1 MGISDRKK
9 REKAKMQKFI
19 LDTANSLFL
28 KGGLKNISIRKLAE
42 VIEYSPATIYLYFK
56 DKDQIIN
63 NLREKSIDDFITKL
77 EEFSFIKDNFGR
89 LKNLANSWI
98 EFAISHSEK
107 YILLFNKS
115 ENINDNKIYAYI
127 SPLVM
132 KSIGDN
138 RIQRMPAKDGTVIIV
153 SFLHGLSQLIM
164 TKKFDFKTKSELKEF
179 AENLI
184 NRFLNSLSG
193 GY

>member
-28 KGGLKNISIRKLAE
+28 KGGLKNISIRKIAE
-42 VIEYSPATIYLYFK
+42 LIEYSPATIYLYFK

-63 NLREKSIDDFITKL
+63 NLREKSIDDFIKKL

-107 YILLFNKS
+107 YILLFKN
-115 ENINDNKIYAYI
+115 
-127 SPLVM
+127 
-132 KSIGDN
+132 
-138 RIQRMPAKDGTVIIV
+138 T
-153 SFLHGLSQLIM
+153 
-164 TKKFDFKTKSELKEF
+164 
-179 AENLI
+179 
-184 NRFLNSLSG
+184 
-193 GY
+193 